1 MKIIRDSGFS
11 TQLYKIL
18 KFIAADKISAARQFE
33 KELNMKIK
41 NLKDFPRQYRASR
54 YFDDE
59 DYRDLIHRGYTIIYK
74 VEKERI
80 VVLEIFKWQNR
91 ET

>member
-1 MKIIRDSGFS
+1 MKIIRDGGFS

-41 NLKDFPRQYRASR
+41 KPQGFPPAIQGLKI
-54 YFDDE
+54 
-59 DYRDLIHRGYTIIYK
+59 L
-74 VEKERI
+74 
-80 VVLEIFKWQNR
+80 
-91 ET
+91 